1 MINPSP
7 FSTLLRVLLLTG
19 MLSQCGGF
27 LFGETLPRIL
37 IIGDSVSMGYTKGVV
52 QLLEGKADVQ
62 RPDANCGATFIG
74 LRDLDKWL
82 GGEKWDVIHF
92 NFGLHDLRYCFNND
106 PYQMKNEAGEF
117 PTAETGA
124 PRTPIADYEANLREL
139 VGRLKATGALLIWG
153 NTTPVSA
160 YHNGYEPALVVEYN
174 AVAARVM
181 QESGVTINDL
191 NSVIAADVANLHGN
205 DHVHPNYKGARELAK
220 VVASAIEEALK
231 QI

>member
-1 MINPSP
+1 MIALSP
-7 FSTLLRVLLLTG
+7 FSTLVRVLLITV
-19 MLSQCGGF
+19 MLSQSGGF
-27 LFGETLPRIL
+27 LFGDALPRIL

-52 QLLEGKADVQ
+52 QLLEGKADVR
-62 RPDANCGATFIG
+62 RPDANSGATFIG
-74 LRDLDKWL
+74 LRDLEKWL
-82 GGEKWDVIHF
+82 GDEKWDVIHF

-117 PTAETGA
+117 PTAETGS
-124 PRTPIADYEANLREL
+124 PRTPIQDYEANLREL
-139 VGRLKATGALLIWG
+139 VGRLQSTGAILVWG

-174 AVAARVM
+174 AVANRVM
-181 QESGVTINDL
+181 QDLGVTVNDL
-191 NSVIAADVANLHGN
+191 NSVIAADIADLHGK

-220 VVASAIEEALK
+220 AVASAIEEALK